1 MMTHK
6 HRRTVSYTAA
16 SLLAFA
22 ANSILCRLA
31 LGGSSIDAVSF
42 SAIRLASGA
51 ITLFILVLVSR
62 KQTTWKQCGNWTSAL
77 MLFLY
82 VTTFSFAYLS
92 LSAGTGALILFG
104 AVQMTM
110 VFGAFRSGEAPG
122 GAEWLG
128 IVMAVAGL
136 AFLLLPGLSAPSPAG
151 ASLMLASGI
160 AWGIYSLRGR
170 QTDGALIN
178 TAGNFIRTLPMIT
191 VVSLTSIPWMHA
203 SAEGIALAVLSGALA
218 SGVGYAIWYLAL
230 RGLTTTRAAVVQLS
244 VPVLT
249 AMGGVIVLTEM
260 ISGRLILSSI
270 MILGGIWLTI
280 TGHGAE

>member
-1 MMTHK
+1 MAHSHK
-6 HRRTVSYTAA
+6 RTTLYTAA
-16 SLLAFA
+16 ALLAFA

-31 LGGSSIDAVSF
+31 LGGSSIDAASF

-51 ITLFILVLVSR
+51 IALFALVAISR
-62 KQTTWKQCGNWTSAL
+62 TPISWKQHGNWVSAS

-82 VTTFSFAYLS
+82 VIAFSFAYLS

-110 VFGAFRSGEAPG
+110 MFGALRSGEAPG
-122 GAEWLG
+122 GMEWTG

-136 AFLLLPGLSAPSPAG
+136 VYLLLPGLSAPSPAG
-151 ASLMLASGI
+151 AALMLISGM
-160 AWGIYSLRGR
+160 AWGVYSLRGR
-170 QTDGALIN
+170 QKSGALAN
-178 TAGNFIRTLPMIT
+178 TAGNFIRTLPMIA
-191 VVSLTSIPWMHA
+191 VISLIAIPFMHA
-203 SAEGIALAVLSGALA
+203 SVKGATLAILSGALA
-218 SGVGYAIWYLAL
+218 SGAGYAIWYSAL
-230 RGLTTTRAAVVQLS
+230 GGLTTTRAAVVQLS

-249 AMGGVIVLTEM
+249 ALGGVTILTEP

-280 TGHGAE
+280 ITHHPE